1 MAHSHAHT
9 VDTYHSHSIDDPYR
23 MPVGQWKLW
32 GYYPAHT
39 WSRLFCIL
47 SLVRIEVRGRE
58 NIDKNTSY
66 VFVSN
71 HQGAY
76 DIFLIYGYLNHN
88 FKWMMKK
95 SLRNIPF
102 VGSACAAAGH
112 IFVDNST
119 PGRLKETLQKAETTL
134 QMVCRLS
141 YSPKEHALGQ
151 EP

>member
-1 MAHSHAHT
+1 M
-9 VDTYHSHSIDDPYR
+9 DD
-23 MPVGQWKLW
+23 
-32 GYYPAHT
+32 
-39 WSRLFCIL
+39 
-47 SLVRIEVRGRE
+47 E
-58 NIDKNTSY
+58 
-66 VFVSN
+66 
-71 HQGAY
+71 
-76 DIFLIYGYLNHN
+76 
-88 FKWMMKK
+88 K

>member
-1 MAHSHAHT
+1 M
-9 VDTYHSHSIDDPYR
+9 DDE
-23 MPVGQWKLW
+23 KK
-32 GYYPAHT
+32 PAQYT
-39 WSRLFCIL
+39 L
-47 SLVRIEVRGRE
+47 
-58 NIDKNTSY
+58 
-66 VFVSN
+66 
-71 HQGAY
+71 
-76 DIFLIYGYLNHN
+76 
-88 FKWMMKK
+88 
-95 SLRNIPF
+95 